1 MARRPRRNPLHGAA
15 LYNKMASLEAAVMGQ
30 GGNTE
35 DLIVSAGGYAGRDI
49 KVYQRIWDGYTRW
62 RDQESV
68 EAYNE
73 VVDALRLVAGRPKR
87 QARRAR
93 QPPTAPIWASSWVR
107 LGDSRDWF
115 RATPDG
121 YMILSPGRPGEWW
134 VGYVEQ
140 DPSQEYTFR
149 SASVFSAQAKAERN
163 AGFTASQRR
172 AAGELED

>member
-1 MARRPRRNPLHGAA
+1 M
-15 LYNKMASLEAAVMGQ
+15 
-30 GGNTE
+30 
-35 DLIVSAGGYAGRDI
+35 
-49 KVYQRIWDGYTRW
+49 
-62 RDQESV
+62 
-68 EAYNE
+68 
-73 VVDALRLVAGRPKR
+73 AGRPKR
-87 QARRAR
+87 RARLARRQ
-93 QPPTAPIWASSWVR
+93 QPSSWIKAPIWASSWVR

-115 RATPDG
+115 RATLDG

-163 AGFTASQRR
+163 ALFTASQRR